1 MIGVGIGCRK
11 GVSGAEIADL
21 VRRALSEA
29 GVDGPAALFSTD
41 RKADEKGLFD
51 AAQLLNMPL
60 VLVKEE
66 ALRAVAGAAAAARSA
81 LRFLPSVLGEPKPE
95 SETISDFF
103 VLTFLTLAD
112 AMVLEHC
119 AAR

>member
-1 MIGVGIGCRK
+1 MYKRKIAGC
-11 GVSGAEIADL
+11 
-21 VRRALSEA
+21 
-29 GVDGPAALFSTD
+29 
-41 RKADEKGLFD
+41 
-51 AAQLLNMPL
+51 
-60 VLVKEE
+60 VLGDT
-66 ALRAVAGAAAAARSA
+66 AVAGAAAAARSA